1 MRLFR
6 RHLDDPSLAQS
17 LVDRIDAHDAAHLES
32 CRTCQRRR
40 ARLDRRFRSLRTA
53 ATAAADAAFPAD
65 ALERQRA
72 SILDRIAR
80 RGERRVLAFPGHA
93 GAPAPGPVATP
104 DRRWVMAAAAAGL
117 LLGVAVGQLPHRLS
131 SPPAAPV
138 MAKAPAAPAPAAVR
152 RDDTLLSDVE
162 ELLTLEVRPEFGALD
177 GLTPI
182 AYETR

>member
-40 ARLDRRFRSLRTA
+40 ARLDRRFRSLRTS

-65 ALERQRA
+65 ALDRQRA

-80 RGERRVLAFPGHA
+80 RGESRVLAFPGHA
-93 GAPAPGPVATP
+93 VAPAPGPVPAP
-104 DRRWVMAAAAAGL
+104 DRRWVLAAAAAGL

-138 MAKAPAAPAPAAVR
+138 MAKAPATPAPTAVR